1 MVVQQRWELA
11 MVAEIGSMATGFIT
25 GVVVVVVAICLVS
38 RV

>member
-1 MVVQQRWELA
+1 MGTD
-11 MVAEIGSMATGFIT
+11 IGSMAAGFIT